1 MWYGCCVE
9 KYRTQIVVE
18 VLIGA
23 IGTGMAVVFPV
34 YQLYVLVVT
43 TTTMILVV
51 LLWPKEHEVLENLG
65 TQPASFIIEKTTA
78 TPQEIIEVKKRQ
90 QLVRQ
95 GWRVRKEKVNFWQR
109 DFWKI

>member
-18 VLIGA
+18 ILIGA
-23 IGTGMAVVFPV
+23 IGTGMAIVFPV
-34 YQLYVLVVT
+34 YQLYVLVVA

-51 LLWPKEHEVLENLG
+51 LLWPKEREVLEVLG
-65 TQPASFIIEKTTA
+65 TQPLSSIMEKTTA
-78 TPQEIIEVKKRQ
+78 TPQERMEARKRQ

-95 GWRVRKEKVNFWQR
+95 GWRARKEKVNFWQR
-109 DFWKI
+109 DFWKT